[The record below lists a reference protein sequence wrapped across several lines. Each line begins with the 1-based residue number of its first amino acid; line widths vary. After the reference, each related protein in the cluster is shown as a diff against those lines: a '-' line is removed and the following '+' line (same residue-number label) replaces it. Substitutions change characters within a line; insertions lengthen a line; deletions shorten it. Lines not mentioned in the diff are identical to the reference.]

1 MAFWAQSQIL
11 DAVMT
16 NQDNEW
22 NVLTGELG
30 IVYTYVDDGG
40 LRVGEYD
47 AFGLCGP
54 VQPSEIA

>member
-1 MAFWAQSQIL
+1 
-11 DAVMT
+11 MT
-16 NQDNEW
+16 IQDTECD
-22 NVLTGELG
+22 VLKGEPG

-47 AFGLCGP
+47 AFGLSGP